1 MQLINGTSLQ
11 GGKYRIE
18 SVLGQGG
25 FGITYLATH
34 TMLGSKV
41 AIKEFFFKDCCE
53 RMDGGTTM
61 SVPTKSNMEIVERFK
76 SKFIKEAQTVFQLKH
91 DNIVRIY
98 DIFEENSTA
107 YYVMEYIDNGS
118 LSDVIKKEGR
128 MDEARV
134 LKYTHQIA
142 LALGY
147 IHDHNVLHLDVK
159 PANIL
164 LRKDD
169 TVVLID
175 FGVSKRYDESG
186 GQTSTTPAGI
196 SKGYAPIEQY
206 KQGGLQSFAPCT
218 DIYSLGATMYKM
230 LTGTTPPEASDVA
243 EDGLPQMPSCI
254 SVSTRKAV
262 IEAMKPRKK
271 DRPQSITAFLAML
284 PKEVKQII
292 EEDNPIEEEP
302 SDDEETIVDMNGIP
316 DSDNDEET
324 YLDDEDDENK
334 DKKKKIII
342 LAIVVL
348 AIVGG
353 WMLYNGNQTDV
364 NSDDTDSSRIGNVVG
379 MEDSVGIETE
389 HDQKVKLP
397 EKKPF
402 ETPINGT
409 SENNENKQ
417 NKTESSPQ
425 ITSSSTSNS
434 IKPAAEAEEIV
445 DDSKVYDVV
454 EQMPSFP
461 GGQQNL
467 FNYLSSHINYPAAA
481 LENGIQGRVICT
493 FVVEKNGSIGD
504 VKVVKSVDPSL
515 DKEAVR
521 VIRNMPNWNAGKQ
534 NGLPVRVKYTVP
546 VTFRAQ

>member
-118 LSDVIKKEGR
+118 LSDVIKREGR

-142 LALGY
+142 LALEY

-243 EDGLPQMPSCI
+243 EDGLPQMPSSI
-254 SVSTRKAV
+254 PVSTRKAV
-262 IEAMKPRKK
+262 IEAMQPRKK
-271 DRPQSITAFLAML
+271 NRPQSITAFLAML
-284 PKEVKQII
+284 PKEVEPTI

-316 DSDNDEET
+316 DSDNDVET
-324 YLDDEDDENK
+324 YLDDEDNENK

-364 NSDDTDSSRIGNVVG
+364 NSDDTDSSRIENVVG
-379 MEDSVGIETE
+379 MEE
-389 HDQKVKLP
+389 
-397 EKKPF
+397 
-402 ETPINGT
+402 T
-409 SENNENKQ
+409 SENNEKKQ

-434 IKPAAEAEEIV
+434 IKAAAEAEEIV

-461 GGQQNL
+461 GGLQNL
-467 FNYLSSHINYPAAA
+467 MNYLSSHMNYPAIA
-481 LENGIQGRVICT
+481 LENGIQGRVLCS

-504 VKVVKSVDPSL
+504 VKVERGVDPSL
-515 DKEAVR
+515 DKEAIR

-534 NGLPVRVKYTVP
+534 NGLPVRVRYFLP
-546 VTFRAQ
+546 VTFRM

>member
-41 AIKEFFFKDCCE
+41 TIKEFFFKDCCE

-142 LALGY
+142 LALEY

-186 GQTSTTPAGI
+186 GQTSTTPTGI

-218 DIYSLGATMYKM
+218 DIYFLGATMYKM

-316 DSDNDEET
+316 DSDNAVET
-324 YLDDEDDENK
+324 YLDDEDNENK

-364 NSDDTDSSRIGNVVG
+364 NSDDTDSSRIENVVG
-379 MEDSVGIETE
+379 MEE
-389 HDQKVKLP
+389 
-397 EKKPF
+397 
-402 ETPINGT
+402 T
-409 SENNENKQ
+409 SENNEKKQ

-467 FNYLSSHINYPAAA
+467 INYYSSHINYPAAA
-481 LENGIQGRVICT
+481 LENGIQGRVICS

-521 VIRNMPNWNAGKQ
+521 VIRNMPKWNAGKQ
-534 NGLPVRVKYTVP
+534 NGLPVRVKFTVP
-546 VTFRAQ
+546 VTFRM

>member
-128 MDEARV
+128 IDEARV

-186 GQTSTTPAGI
+186 GQTSTTPTGI

-342 LAIVVL
+342 LAIIVL

-364 NSDDTDSSRIGNVVG
+364 NSDDTDSSRIENVVG
-379 MEDSVGIETE
+379 MEE
-389 HDQKVKLP
+389 
-397 EKKPF
+397 
-402 ETPINGT
+402 T
-409 SENNENKQ
+409 SENNEKKLYMLNK
-417 NKTESSPQ
+417 
-425 ITSSSTSNS
+425 
-434 IKPAAEAEEIV
+434 
-445 DDSKVYDVV
+445 
-454 EQMPSFP
+454 
-461 GGQQNL
+461 
-467 FNYLSSHINYPAAA
+467 
-481 LENGIQGRVICT
+481 
-493 FVVEKNGSIGD
+493 
-504 VKVVKSVDPSL
+504 
-515 DKEAVR
+515 
-521 VIRNMPNWNAGKQ
+521 
-534 NGLPVRVKYTVP
+534 KYT
-546 VTFRAQ
+546 TF

>member
-316 DSDNDEET
+316 NSDNDEET

-364 NSDDTDSSRIGNVVG
+364 NSDDTDSSMIENVVG

-402 ETPINGT
+402 ETPIIET
-409 SENNENKQ
+409 SENNEKKQ

-434 IKPAAEAEEIV
+434 IKPASEAEEIV

-467 FNYLSSHINYPAAA
+467 INYYSSHINYPAAA
-481 LENGIQGRVICT
+481 LKNGIQGRVICS

-521 VIRNMPNWNAGKQ
+521 VIRNMPNWNPGKQ
-534 NGLPVRVKYTVP
+534 NGLPVRVKFTVP
-546 VTFRAQ
+546 VTFRM

>member
-18 SVLGQGG
+18 SLLGQGG

-91 DNIVRIY
+91 DNIVRIH
-98 DIFEENSTA
+98 DIFEENGTA

-175 FGVSKRYDESG
+175 FGVSKRYNESG
-186 GQTSTTPAGI
+186 GQTSITPAGI

-316 DSDNDEET
+316 NSDNDEET

-364 NSDDTDSSRIGNVVG
+364 NSDDTDSSMIENVVG

-402 ETPINGT
+402 ETPIIET
-409 SENNENKQ
+409 SENNEKKQ

-434 IKPAAEAEEIV
+434 IKPASEAEEIV

-467 FNYLSSHINYPAAA
+467 INYYSSHINYPAAA
-481 LENGIQGRVICT
+481 LKNGIQGRVICS

-521 VIRNMPNWNAGKQ
+521 VIRNMPNWNPGKQ
-534 NGLPVRVKYTVP
+534 NGLPVRVKFTVP
-546 VTFRAQ
+546 VTFRM